1 MMRGKMMIAIVNKGD
16 AGKVMAAA
24 RSAGAPGG
32 TVTSAKGTA
41 TSSILAALGFGDSK
55 REILYSMVDEGSEES
70 IGRAVATVKTK
81 GVVVF
86 LKSGLEG
93 DSAMNDSDM
102 VMIQVICEAGYAE
115 DAMAAARKAG
125 AKGGS
130 IINAHGTAKEDDKKF
145 FGYPIVAEKEMLI
158 IVADRAKAEAI
169 EESIKS
175 LECLSQKGKAILFT
189 MPVSSFKTLG

>member
-1 MMRGKMMIAIVNKGD
+1 MRGKMMIAIVNKGD

-32 TVTSAKGTA
+32 TIANAKGTA

-55 REILYSMVDEGSEES
+55 REVLYSMIEENFEKS
-70 IGRAVATVKTK
+70 IGDAVSTVKTK
-81 GVVVF
+81 GIVVF

-93 DSAMNDSDM
+93 EDSMNSDL

-115 DAMAAARKAG
+115 DAMMAARKAG

-130 IINAHGTAKEDDKKF
+130 IINAHGTAKEDDTKF

-158 IVADRAKAEAI
+158 IVEDRAKAEAI
-169 EESIKS
+169 EESIRS
-175 LECLSQKGKAILFT
+175 LDCLKQKGKAIMFT

>member
-1 MMRGKMMIAIVNKGD
+1 MRGKMMIAIVNKGD

-32 TVTSAKGTA
+32 TIANAKGTA

-55 REILYSMVDEGSEES
+55 REVLYSMIEENLEKS
-70 IGRAVATVKTK
+70 VGDAVSTVKTK
-81 GVVVF
+81 GIVVF

-93 DSAMNDSDM
+93 EDSMNSDL

-115 DAMAAARKAG
+115 DAMMAARKAG

-130 IINAHGTAKEDDKKF
+130 IINAHGTAKEDDTKF

-158 IVADRAKAEAI
+158 IVEDRAKAEAI
-169 EESIKS
+169 EESIRS
-175 LECLSQKGKAILFT
+175 LDCLKQKGKAIMFT

>member
-1 MMRGKMMIAIVNKGD
+1 MRGKMMIAIVNKGD

-32 TVTSAKGTA
+32 TIANAKGTA

-55 REILYSMVDEGSEES
+55 REVLYSMIEENLEKS
-70 IGRAVATVKTK
+70 IGDAVSTVKTK
-81 GVVVF
+81 GIVVF

-93 DSAMNDSDM
+93 EDSMNSDL

-115 DAMAAARKAG
+115 DAMMAARKAG

-130 IINAHGTAKEDDKKF
+130 IINAHGTAKEDDTKF

-158 IVADRAKAEAI
+158 IVEDRAKAEAI
-169 EESIKS
+169 EESIRS
-175 LECLSQKGKAILFT
+175 LDCLKQKGKAIMFT
-189 MPVSSFKTLG
+189 MPVSSFRTLG

>member
-1 MMRGKMMIAIVNKGD
+1 MHGKMMIAIVNKGD
-16 AGKVMAAA
+16 AGKIMAAA

-32 TVTSAKGTA
+32 TITSAKGTA
-41 TSSILAALGFGDSK
+41 SSSILAALGLGDSK
-55 REILYSMVDEGSEES
+55 REVLYSMIDSSLEEKIGEAVSE
-70 IGRAVATVKTK
+70 VKTK

-86 LKSGLEG
+86 LKSGQEG
-93 DSAMNDSDM
+93 EEEMNNSDL

-158 IVADRAKAEAI
+158 IVEDKSKAEAI
-169 EESIKS
+169 EEAIRS
-175 LECLSQKGKAILFT
+175 LECLRQKGKAIMFT
-189 MPVSSFKTLG
+189 MPVSSFKSLG

>member
-1 MMRGKMMIAIVNKGD
+1 MRGKMMIAIVNKGD

-32 TVTSAKGTA
+32 TIANAKGTA

-55 REILYSMVDEGSEES
+55 REVLYSMIEENLEKS
-70 IGRAVATVKTK
+70 IGDAVSTVKTK
-81 GVVVF
+81 GIVVF

-93 DSAMNDSDM
+93 EDSMNSDL

-115 DAMAAARKAG
+115 DAMMAARKAG

-130 IINAHGTAKEDDKKF
+130 IINAHGTAKEDDTKF

-158 IVADRAKAEAI
+158 IVEDRAKAEAI
-169 EESIKS
+169 EESIRS
-175 LECLSQKGKAILFT
+175 LDCLKQKGKAIMFT

>member
-1 MMRGKMMIAIVNKGD
+1 MHGKMMIAIVNKGD
-16 AGKVMAAA
+16 AGKIMAAA

-32 TVTSAKGTA
+32 TITSAKGTA
-41 TSSILAALGFGDSK
+41 SSSILAALGLGDSK
-55 REILYSMVDEGSEES
+55 REVLYSMIDSSLEEKIGEAVSE
-70 IGRAVATVKTK
+70 VKTK

-86 LKSGLEG
+86 LKSGQEG
-93 DSAMNDSDM
+93 EEEMNNSDL

-158 IVADRAKAEAI
+158 IVEDKSKAEAI
-169 EESIKS
+169 EDAIRS
-175 LECLSQKGKAILFT
+175 LECLRQKGKAIMFT
-189 MPVSSFKTLG
+189 MPVSSFKSLG

>member
-1 MMRGKMMIAIVNKGD
+1 MQGKMMIAIVNKGD
-16 AGKVMAAA
+16 AVKVMDAA

-32 TVTSAKGTA
+32 TIANAKGTA
-41 TSSILAALGFGDSK
+41 SSSILAALGFGDSK
-55 REILYSMVDEGSEES
+55 REVLYSMVRSEDVEL
-70 IGRAVATVKTK
+70 IKDAVATVKTK

-93 DSAMNDSDM
+93 DVCMDNSEL

-130 IINAHGTAKEDDKKF
+130 IISAHGTAKEDDKKF

-158 IVADRAKAEAI
+158 IIEAREKAEAI
-169 EESIKS
+169 EDSIKS
-175 LECLSQKGKAILFT
+175 LECLNQKGKAIMFT
-189 MPVSSFKTLG
+189 LPVSSFTNFG